1 MELGMIGLGKMGA
14 NMAQRLVQGG
24 HRVVGF
30 DPVPEARKR
39 VEGFG
44 AESAESL
51 QAMVAKL
58 AAPRAVWMMVPAGD
72 ITGSTVDALL
82 ALLAKGDTIIDGGN
96 SNYKNTLDRAKAV
109 AGKGLHYVD
118 SGTSGGVWGLE
129 QGYSMMVGGDVDV
142 GRKPAPDL
150 RDAGARPRTRA
161 GAGSGRPVPDI
172 SPRWSTTASNTD

>member
-1 MELGMIGLGKMGA
+1 M
-14 NMAQRLVQGG
+14 
-24 HRVVGF
+24 
-30 DPVPEARKR
+30 PEARKR

-96 SNYKNTLDRAKAV
+96 SNYKDTL
-109 AGKGLHYVD
+109 
-118 SGTSGGVWGLE
+118 
-129 QGYSMMVGGDVDV
+129 
-142 GRKPAPDL
+142 
-150 RDAGARPRTRA
+150 RPREDGGRQGAALCRFAAPAAACGAWNRA
-161 GAGSGRPVPDI
+161 
-172 SPRWSTTASNTD
+172 TA